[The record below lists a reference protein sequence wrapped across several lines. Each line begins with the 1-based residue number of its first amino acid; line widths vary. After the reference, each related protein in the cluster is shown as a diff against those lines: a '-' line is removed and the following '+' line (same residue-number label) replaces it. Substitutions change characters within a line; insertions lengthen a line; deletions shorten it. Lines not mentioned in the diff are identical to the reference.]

1 MRVSLF
7 FRHLYFE
14 RFCDSFLLTIRR
26 RGIQLTDEIEFEKA
40 SVEVDEA
47 KAEEAMKEYTDASK

>member
-1 MRVSLF
+1 M
-7 FRHLYFE
+7 
-14 RFCDSFLLTIRR
+14 
-26 RGIQLTDEIEFEKA
+26 TDEIEFEKA